1 MLAQDPASI
10 YCKLSPL
17 LDEEW
22 PRKDP
27 YPGQILGYENRERLP
42 TTELIST
49 EGSWHWGR
57 QRQDKRIG

>member
-27 YPGQILGYENRERLP
+27 YPGQILGYENRDFPLQNSFPLRGPGTGAGKDRTKE
-42 TTELIST
+42 
-49 EGSWHWGR
+49 
-57 QRQDKRIG
+57 